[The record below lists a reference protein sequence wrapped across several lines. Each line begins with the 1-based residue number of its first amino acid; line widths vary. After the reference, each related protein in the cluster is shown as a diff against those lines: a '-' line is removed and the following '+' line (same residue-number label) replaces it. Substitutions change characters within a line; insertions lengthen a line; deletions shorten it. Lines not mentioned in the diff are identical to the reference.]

1 MIIKPRA
8 HIAVAAAFFI
18 YVLLIR
24 TYNLANSF
32 LMLGEQTR
40 DWAVAL
46 GSWTDLPLTG
56 APSTA
61 GGRGFGPAYYWI
73 LWIGRVL
80 VGPFASNLPHAGG
93 IWIALLQ
100 SVADTWLLVVLAR
113 RVPLVLALAM
123 CLFIASAPFDISI
136 SGVIWNP
143 PVAAAL
149 VKMATA
155 LALSL
160 GESPAAWRVAITA
173 AVSWL
178 AVQAHLSAIFVAAP
192 LITALVAQPL
202 LRRQWRHAARF
213 AAAIAVVIV
222 VLQIPYVIV
231 RLREPEAAA
240 GPTTALS
247 AMTQAESLQVAKSY
261 GTVVNSTGELLV
273 RQMDTWHFQWPFL
286 AVALVVLVRWRK
298 DLPLLAV
305 TVGPIVGATIL
316 FSTWT
321 RSYDSYWFL
330 TATTAM
336 VMTFGLALAAI
347 PWIVAVQGA
356 GAVVLAAVMAWQPAR
371 LAASR
376 DFFSYP
382 PYGTMRIGSIELAR
396 IAPVLRDIRVD
407 FAGVHRTM
415 DKYIMYRTLGGR
427 LEPGAPIAYIS
438 DGGRV
443 RVE

>member
-1 MIIKPRA
+1 MKTPRLRIA
-8 HIAVAAAFFI
+8 IAVAFFG

-24 TYNLANSF
+24 TYDLANSF

-40 DWAVAL
+40 DWAIAL

-73 LWIGRVL
+73 LWIGRVI
-80 VGPFASNLPHAGG
+80 VGPFTSNLPHGGG

-113 RVPLVLALAM
+113 RVPLALALAM

-149 VKMATA
+149 IKMATA

-160 GESPAAWRVAITA
+160 GDSPAIWRVAITA
-173 AVSWL
+173 GGAWL

-202 LRRQWRHAARF
+202 LRRRWPQAARV
-213 AAAIAVVIV
+213 AAAIAAVIV
-222 VLQIPYVIV
+222 VLQIPYAVARI
-231 RLREPEAAA
+231 RDPEAPA
-240 GPTTALS
+240 GPAAALG
-247 AMTQAESLQVAKSY
+247 AMARAESLNFGTSY
-261 GTVVNSTGELLV
+261 SAVVNSTGELLV

-286 AVALVVLVRWRK
+286 AVALVVVHRWRR

-330 TATTAM
+330 TATAAM
-336 VMTFGLALAAI
+336 VMTFGLALAAM
-347 PWIVAVQGA
+347 PWPLAVQGA
-356 GAVVLAAVMAWQPAR
+356 GAVALAAVLMWQPAR
-371 LAASR
+371 IAVSR
-376 DFFSYP
+376 EFFSYP
-382 PYGTMRIGSIELAR
+382 PYGIMRIGSIELAR

-407 FAGVHRTM
+407 FEGVHPTM

-427 LEPGAPIAYIS
+427 IEPGAPIAYIG

>member
-1 MIIKPRA
+1 MSIGPRA
-8 HIAVAAAFFI
+8 RVAIAATFFA

-24 TYNLANSF
+24 TYDLANSF
-32 LMLGEQTR
+32 LMLDEQTR

-46 GSWTDLPLTG
+46 GSWTDLPLTC

-160 GESPAAWRVAITA
+160 GESPAVWRVAITA

-192 LITALVAQPL
+192 LMTALVAQPL
-202 LRRQWRHAARF
+202 LRRQWLHAA
-213 AAAIAVVIV
+213 VIV

-231 RLREPEAAA
+231 RIREPEAAA

-247 AMTQAESLQVAKSY
+247 AMAQAESLQVAKSY

-305 TVGPIVGATIL
+305 TVGPLVGATIL

-336 VMTFGLALAAI
+336 VMTFGLALAAL
-347 PWIVAVQGA
+347 PWTVAVQGT
-356 GAVVLAAVMAWQPAR
+356 GAAVLVAVMAWQPAR
-371 LAASR
+371 IAASR
-376 DFFSYP
+376 EFFSYP

-407 FAGVHRTM
+407 FEGVHPSM

-427 LEPGAPIAYIS
+427 IEPGAPIAYIS